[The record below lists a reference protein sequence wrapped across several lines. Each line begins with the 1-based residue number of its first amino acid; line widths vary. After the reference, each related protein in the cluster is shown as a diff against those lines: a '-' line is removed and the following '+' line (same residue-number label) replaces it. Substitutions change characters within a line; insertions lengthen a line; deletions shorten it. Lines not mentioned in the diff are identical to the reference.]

1 MKTYVLAAIAVALLA
16 VQPGMAGAEDV
27 SKQECRILVKKL
39 KACSE
44 EKSLEQCKKDM
55 NDKAMQ
61 CYRLFIRPAVEQ
73 TPSVEAKR
81 VPPVL
86 PRVGANENSCEFCD
100 NYQYKICK
108 KFGLEFLKGC
118 SKIIR
123 KCRVGCL

>member
-1 MKTYVLAAIAVALLA
+1 MKTYVLAAITVALLA

-27 SKQECRILVKKL
+27 SKQECRILVEKL

-73 TPSVEAKR
+73 TPSVEAKG

-86 PRVGANENSCEFCD
+86 PKVGSSENSCKYCD

-108 KFGLEFLKGC
+108 KFGLDFLKGC